1 MFKKE
6 VDIFSAM
13 LVFVPLS
20 LFLKVLGA
28 NEVLVFGSSVLA
40 LVPLTRHLG
49 KAIEDVSVYSSPAAG
64 AVIYATF
71 GNAAELI
78 IGFLAVREGLIELVK
93 ASITGSIISNIL
105 LLVGLSML
113 FGGLKYKE
121 QSFDTKRAGIS
132 STMLII
138 AIAGLTIPTL
148 YSLTTP
154 AKNINT
160 VSYAVSIS
168 MALIYI
174 AGLLFTFMTH
184 KHMFDVIEEYRKEKL
199 KPGRS
204 LKRGIAVLIA
214 ATLIIAVVSQ
224 LLVGAV
230 EAVSGRMGIT
240 QTFIGMV
247 LIAIITNISENTNAV
262 AYARKNRIELSIE
275 IGSSSA
281 IQIALFV
288 VPLLVFASTLAG
300 KPITLVFNTFQVV
313 AMIFAV
319 MIVNYLSADGKCN
332 WLEGAQLLAMYL
344 IIAAVS
350 YFV

>member
-1 MFKKE
+1 MSRKGP
-6 VDIFSAM
+6 DIFLLM
-13 LVFVPLS
+13 MVFVPLS
-20 LFLKVLGA
+20 LLLKVLRAGDVYIFA
-28 NEVLVFGSSVLA
+28 SSILA
-40 LVPLTRHLG
+40 LVPLTKYLG
-49 KAIEDVSVYSSPAAG
+49 KAIEKASIHINPAAG
-64 AVIYATF
+64 ALVYATF
-71 GNAAELI
+71 GNATELI
-78 IGFLAVREGLIELVK
+78 IGFLAIREGLIEMVK
-93 ASITGSIISNIL
+93 ASMIGSIISNVL
-105 LLVGLSML
+105 LLIGLSMF

-121 QSFDTKRAGIS
+121 QRFNTQRAGIS

-138 AIAGLTIPTL
+138 AIAGLAMPTL
-148 YSLTTP
+148 YSITTP
-154 AKNINT
+154 ARNINT

-168 MALIYI
+168 MALVYV

-184 KHMFDVIEEYRKEKL
+184 KHLFDVVEEFRKEKQKPKEDL
-199 KPGRS
+199 KKW
-204 LKRGIAVLIA
+204 LAVLLITTLGIAI
-214 ATLIIAVVSQ
+214 VSH
-224 LLVGAV
+224 LLVGTV
-230 EAVSGRMGIT
+230 ETVSNKIGLT
-240 QTFIGMV
+240 QTFIGIV

-262 AYARKNRIELSIE
+262 AFARKDRIELSIE

-288 VPLLVFASTLAG
+288 VPILVFTSTLIG

-344 IIAAVS
+344 IIAVVS